1 MKSFAPMLL
10 AVVAAFCL
18 HAAASAQTQQGISDE
33 RLQEL
38 IREAQKATQPTFE
51 FTARV
56 PEGPT
61 VPITL
66 QQAIDAG
73 LERNLDLA
81 VQRLTPQLQDIAIA
95 AAGVF
100 YQPTLTSSINR
111 SSTTTTPTSQLNL
124 ATGGGSQVS
133 NNLSYNATVNQR
145 LPWWGAAISGQF
157 QNGRSASNSNNATFN
172 PQYNSTWTA
181 QYSQP
186 LLRGR
191 EIDADRRGLIVSR
204 LNRDVSDITL
214 RQQIS
219 NLSANIR
226 NAYWNFV
233 YATQAVE
240 TAQQSLQISSNLVR
254 DNKIKVE
261 VGTMAPIDVVQAEAE
276 EARMRQSLVQAQ
288 NTRRSNELTLKQ
300 LIVGGTDD
308 PLWAATLEPVDRPNF
323 QAVEIDTAAAI
334 RRALDERNDIA
345 IVRKQIEMNDLG
357 LKLLRDNT
365 LPDID
370 FSLSYGVQG
379 VGGTRLE
386 RAQSGV
392 LGSSVTQ
399 VIPGGI
405 GDAYSQLLRAQNP
418 RWTVGV
424 NVAYPIGLTAQ
435 DTSLA
440 RARVQLNQAASQLK
454 ALELRVATDIT
465 SAAINLRNAAEAVEV
480 ARVSRELQEQRLQAE
495 QSKFEVGMSTNFQVV
510 QAQRDLNE
518 QRNSELRAI
527 LNYQQSQV
535 EFDRVQ
541 QNGAG
546 VNFVTIN

>member
-1 MKSFAPMLL
+1 MKSFAPTL
-10 AVVAAFCL
+10 AMVAAAFCL
-18 HAAASAQTQQGISDE
+18 PAAASAQTQGISEE

-51 FTARV
+51 FTPKA

-61 VPITL
+61 IPLTL
-66 QQAIDAG
+66 QQAIEIG

-95 AAGVF
+95 AAGVI
-100 YQPTLTSSINR
+100 YQPTLTSSITR
-111 SSTTTTPTSQLNL
+111 SSQTSTPTSQLQL
-124 ATGGGSQVS
+124 ATGGGSQIS
-133 NNLSYNATVNQR
+133 NNLNYNATVNQR
-145 LPWWGAAISGQF
+145 LPWWGASVNGQF
-157 QNGRSASNSNNATFN
+157 NNGRQASNSNNSTFN

-186 LLRGR
+186 LMRGR
-191 EIDADRRGLIVSR
+191 AIDADRRGLIVSR
-204 LNRDVSDITL
+204 LNRDVSDIQL

-240 TAQQSLQISSNLVR
+240 TAQQSLQLASKLVS

-276 EARMRQSLVQAQ
+276 EARMSQSLVSAQ
-288 NTRRSNELTLKQ
+288 NQRRTTELALKE

-308 PLWAATLEPVDRPNF
+308 PNWAATLEPVDRPNF
-323 QAVEIDTAAAI
+323 QAVDIDIEGAI
-334 RRALDERNDIA
+334 RRALAERNDIA
-345 IVRKQIEMNDLG
+345 IVRKQMEMNDLG

-370 FSLSYGVQG
+370 FNLSYGVSG

-392 LGSSVTQ
+392 LGSNVTQ

-424 NVAYPIGLTAQ
+424 NVSYPIGLTAQ

-454 ALELRVATDIT
+454 AIELRVATDIT
-465 SAAINLRNAAEAVEV
+465 RAAINLRNAAEAVTV
-480 ARVSRELQEQRLQAE
+480 ARISRELQQQRLQAE
-495 QSKFEVGMSTNFQVV
+495 QSKFDVGMSTNFQVV
-510 QAQRDLNE
+510 QAQRDLND
-518 QRNSELRAI
+518 QQNSELRAI

>member
-1 MKSFAPMLL
+1 LL
-10 AVVAAFCL
+10 AVVVAAFCL
-18 HAAASAQTQQGISDE
+18 HAPLSAQQQGISEE

-51 FTARV
+51 FTPRA

-61 VPITL
+61 VSLTL
-66 QQAIDAG
+66 QQAIDFG

-81 VQRLTPQLQDIAIA
+81 VQRLAPQLQDIAIA
-95 AAGVF
+95 AAGVI
-100 YQPTLTSSINR
+100 YQPTLTSQISR
-111 SSTTTTPTSQLNL
+111 SSTTSTPTSQLNL

-133 NNLSYNATVNQR
+133 NNLNYNATLNQR
-145 LPWWGAAISGQF
+145 LPWWGASINGQF
-157 QNGRSASNSNNATFN
+157 QNGRQASNSNNATFN

-181 QYSQP
+181 QYTQP
-186 LLRGR
+186 LWRGR

-240 TAQQSLQISSNLVR
+240 TAQQSLQISSKLVS

-300 LIVGGTDD
+300 LIVSGTDD

-323 QAVEIDTAAAI
+323 QPVEIDIEAAI
-334 RRALDERNDIA
+334 RRGLAERNDIA
-345 IVRKQIEMNDLG
+345 IVKKQIEMNDVS

-370 FSLSYGVQG
+370 FNLSYGVSG
-379 VGGTRLE
+379 VGGTRLQ

-392 LGSSVTQ
+392 LGSEVTQ
-399 VIPGGI
+399 VIPGGL
-405 GDAYSQLLRAQNP
+405 GDAFSQLLRAQNP
-418 RWTVGV
+418 RWTASV
-424 NVAYPIGLTAQ
+424 NIAYPIGLTAQ

-454 ALELRVATDIT
+454 AIELRVATDIT

-495 QSKFEVGMSTNFQVV
+495 QSKFDVGMSTNFQVV
-510 QAQRDLNE
+510 QAQRDLNDS
-518 QRNSELRAI
+518 RNSELRAI